1 MTGEQT
7 AVSGVGISAPS
18 NMRLLRV
25 ESYLSVQIRSGHSD
39 DTRAGMHSED
49 PRGPWALL
57 QNAILQACMHRVR
70 FISVCGTNH
79 SHCGTYMMGKKK
91 KKESLISRTAKYVSE
106 YLHLSNFNND
116 SGNLILGV
124 FLIRAIPSLG
134 RTNENDFKFIT

>member
-18 NMRLLRV
+18 NMRLLRA
-25 ESYLSVQIRSGHSD
+25 ESYLSVQIMSSHGD

-49 PRGPWALL
+49 PRGPRALL

-79 SHCGTYMMGKKK
+79 SHCGTYMLEKKK
-91 KKESLISRTAKYVSE
+91 SL
-106 YLHLSNFNND
+106 
-116 SGNLILGV
+116 
-124 FLIRAIPSLG
+124 
-134 RTNENDFKFIT
+134 